1 MSQTYAKH
9 LTRDYLEY
17 LGITEVSEDGTKI
30 MKGDKE
36 LSQHFDGRYLLITLY
51 DPAIRQACPTELRT
65 NRTGQIHFGVHR
77 IVYCWYNRIIP
88 EGMVIDHVNNN
99 KTDNRLKNLQPLT
112 PKANINK
119 ERVESIKQTKCKMN
133 KPRSFYENKLKHYEE
148 LYEYAKL
155 NKDPVACHKLR
166 SNIAQTRA
174 RLRYWDAH
182 KDEYKDYIEDMEGA
196 IKMKKELTEFKKDL
210 MELASW
216 KKFFKDNGNKKLWHE
231 CCTIEKLVKV
241 KGVEAEPIVK
251 HALEVCHKH
260 FGGN

>member
-1 MSQTYAKH
+1 
-9 LTRDYLEY
+9 
-17 LGITEVSEDGTKI
+17 
-30 MKGDKE
+30 
-36 LSQHFDGRYLLITLY
+36 
-51 DPAIRQACPTELRT
+51 
-65 NRTGQIHFGVHR
+65 
-77 IVYCWYNRIIP
+77 
-88 EGMVIDHVNNN
+88 
-99 KTDNRLKNLQPLT
+99 
-112 PKANINK
+112 
-119 ERVESIKQTKCKMN
+119 MN

>member
-51 DPAIRQACPTELRT
+51 DPEIRQACTTELRT
-65 NRTGQIHFGVHR
+65 NATGQIHFGVHR

-88 EGMVIDHVNNN
+88 EGMVIDHRNSN
-99 KTDNRLKNLQPLT
+99 KIDNRLQNLQPLT
-112 PKANINK
+112 PKANLAK
-119 ERVESIKQTKCKMN
+119 ERVESTKQTKCKMN
-133 KPRSFYENKLKHYEE
+133 KPRSFYEKKLKTYEE
-148 LYEYAKL
+148 LYESAKL
-155 NKDPVACHKLR
+155 NKDAKACHHLR
-166 SNIAQTRA
+166 ANIANTRA

-182 KDEYKDYIEDMEGA
+182 KEEYKEGPT
-196 IKMKKELTEFKKDL
+196 KMKKEKTEFQKDL

-216 KKFFKDNGNKKLWHE
+216 KKVFKENDNKKLWHQ
-231 CCTIEKLVKV
+231 CCTIEK
-241 KGVEAEPIVK
+241 IVK
-251 HALEVCHKH
+251 EKGEEAKAIVEHALEVCHKY